1 MLSRRY
7 SLAPEN
13 PFPVGLNQLV
23 EVYDEVSN
31 GLVSRLVSDV
41 PCEPGATFRES
52 APEALIV
59 VGESAGGNL
68 AAAVA
73 IATIQLNLR
82 RPDGLLLCYPCLNLS
97 TAPAPSR
104 TCHAAASMCVLCVP
118 FCDWLSIPTYLSCTH
133 SFT

>member
-1 MLSRRY
+1 M
-7 SLAPEN
+7 
-13 PFPVGLNQLV
+13 GLNQLI

-31 GLVSRLVSDV
+31 GLVSRLVSDL
-41 PCEPGATFRES
+41 PWEPGGTLGES
-52 APEALIV
+52 AVPEALIV

-73 IATIQLNLR
+73 IATIELKLR

-104 TCHAAASMCVLCVP
+104 ECTAASLFRVP
-118 FCDWLSIPTYLSCTH
+118 PISLRTYLCI
-133 SFT
+133 